1 MAVSTPNVSI
11 ELGIHSPKKD
21 AVVYLGAPSIA
32 ASEVAIYCPTGVN
45 QNLVQSVRGT
55 FIVMLAFALS
65 NQTAYE
71 GAVADTVVSCPLGGG
86 VANCVLDGIPAST
99 DLLLVIGLDA
109 AAAGRTHYI
118 DRTHKRLLER
128 WLEQNAAVV

>member
-21 AVVYLGAPSIA
+21 AVVYLAAPSIA
-32 ASEVAIYCPTGVN
+32 ASEVAIHCPTGVN
-45 QNLVQSVRGT
+45 QNLTQSVVGT
-55 FIVMLAFALS
+55 FRAMLAFALS
-65 NQTAYE
+65 SQAAYA
-71 GAVADTVVSCPLGGG
+71 GAIADTVISCPLGGG
-86 VANCVLDGIPAST
+86 AGDCVLDGTPAAT

-109 AAAGRTHYI
+109 AATSKSHFI
-118 DRTHKRLLER
+118 DRTVKRLLER